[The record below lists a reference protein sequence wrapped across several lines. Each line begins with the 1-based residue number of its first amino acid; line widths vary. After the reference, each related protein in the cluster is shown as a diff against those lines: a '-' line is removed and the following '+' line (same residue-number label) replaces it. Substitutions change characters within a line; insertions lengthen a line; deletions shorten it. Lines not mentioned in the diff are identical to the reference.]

1 MTHYFDIRLL
11 PDTEIPS
18 TVLMNAIYT
27 KLHKVLFDLTSS
39 NIGVS
44 FPKYKKTLGNGL
56 RIHGEKSVLNDLQ
69 GLDWIGGMKG
79 YCQIGDIVP
88 VPTNAKHRTVSRIQT
103 TMSQSKL
110 NRLLKRGSI
119 TEDEA
124 KNYKTKLFTKGLDN
138 PYLELTSG
146 SNGQRHR
153 RYIKFGP
160 LLDNPVEGSFDQ
172 FGLSKTAT
180 IPWF

>member
-124 KNYKTKLFTKGLDN
+124 KSYKTKMLTRGLDN
-138 PYLELTSG
+138 PYLELQSG

-153 RYIKFGP
+153 RYIEFGP
-160 LLDNPVEGSFDQ
+160 LLDNPIEGSFDQ

>member
-124 KNYKTKLFTKGLDN
+124 KSYKTKMLTRGLDN
-138 PYLELTSG
+138 PYLELQSG

-153 RYIKFGP
+153 RYIEFGP
-160 LLDNPVEGSFDQ
+160 LLDNPVEGNFDQ